1 MTRFPGRA
9 ARIVAALI
17 LGCVLLLAL
26 LFAFELSSRYRWASD
41 TLEMIEPRYA
51 RLAGVQRAGEEIV
64 ARRDEAREV
73 LLRVAH
79 PPDTEIPRIGTDLQ
93 QRIRRIAEEY
103 DVRVSGSQIMP
114 AREEGA
120 LMTISINASMDGEIG
135 AIAELLTRLQAEQP
149 PVLVDKFLVQAP
161 RSRRRGEIENRV
173 SVQTALSVLRLT
185 R

>member
-17 LGCVLLLAL
+17 LGGLLVLIL
-26 LFAFELSSRYRWASD
+26 LFAFELASRYRWASD

-51 RLAGVQRAGEEIV
+51 RLAGVQRAGDAIV
-64 ARRDEAREV
+64 KRRQDASEALARF
-73 LLRVAH
+73 AH
-79 PPDTEIPRIGTDLQ
+79 APDTEVPRIGTDLQ

-120 LMTISINASMDGEIG
+120 LMTISINASMDGEVG
-135 AIAELLTRLQAEQP
+135 AIAELLASLEAEQP
-149 PVLVDKFLVQAP
+149 PVLVDSLRVQAP
-161 RSRRRGEIENRV
+161 RARRRGDIENRV
-173 SVQTALSVLRLT
+173 SVQSTLSVLRLT
-185 R
+185 Q